1 MDGFFAWME
10 AEDPVAIAESCAEMD
25 VYLVPLKGGVRVG
38 LCALSTKDLERV
50 AEALSAALS

>member
-1 MDGFFAWME
+1 ME